1 MDGLLRLMYTL
12 RKTSKRIFIGIGAGR
27 PQASSVEGLEKDG
40 KNLEES
46 EFHDMAPMN
55 IYGHGGQPNK
65 GITIK

>member
-1 MDGLLRLMYTL
+1 MDTL
-12 RKTSKRIFIGIGAGR
+12 RKTSKRIFIGIGARR
-27 PQASSVEGLEKDG
+27 PQASSVEDLGMEKDG

-46 EFHDMAPMN
+46 KFHGMAPMS